1 VYERLAYGAENGTW
15 RNFYLMGAHELR
27 HGIPDHTLTTGSPE
41 LLAALTVSQLF
52 DAVAIRVVG
61 PRAWDEELT
70 IDWRFTDVGETR
82 RMTLRNGVLT
92 HRVVDTSGAAADLSV
107 ALTRAQLLGVL
118 LGGGLD
124 GMDTEGDVGV
134 LARLVGVVEF
144 GGASFP
150 IVTP

>member
-27 HGIPDHTLTTGSPE
+27 NGIPSGTVTTGSPE

-61 PRAWDEELT
+61 PSAWDEALT
-70 IDWRFTDVGETR
+70 IDWRFTDVGESR

-92 HRVVDTSGAAADLSV
+92 HRVVHDPVATADLSV
-107 ALTRAQLLGVL
+107 VLNRAQLLGVL

-124 GMDTEGDVGV
+124 GVDTEGDVEA
-134 LARLVGVVEF
+134 LARLVRVVEF
-144 GGASFP
+144 GGTNFP

>member
-1 VYERLAYGAENGTW
+1 
-15 RNFYLMGAHELR
+15 M
-27 HGIPDHTLTTGSPE
+27 
-41 LLAALTVSQLF
+41 
-52 DAVAIRVVG
+52 VG

-92 HRVVDTSGAAADLSV
+92 HRVVDGSEATGDLSV
-107 ALTRAQLLGVL
+107 VLTRAQLLGVL

-124 GMDTEGDVGV
+124 DVDTSGDVDV

-144 GGASFP
+144 GGATFP